1 MYARFLPILLLLA
14 ASCLSAQELGKPPA
28 VPQTLEQ
35 ADAQILRAET
45 LRKGADALYANEQAA
60 CYNKILVNACLS
72 DAKQRHTT
80 TMIEAREL
88 ELPAREFKR
97 EANRRDIETEKARR
111 EAERPAQEAERQK
124 QAEQY
129 RAEETEKASARAQK
143 EREKEEK
150 AVENRRKLAEEQ
162 AARQAKAEQR
172 ARRNAEKMAKKEKER
187 AKAQAKA
194 SKEKQPDR

>member
-14 ASCLSAQELGKPPA
+14 ASCLSAQEPGKPPA

-72 DAKQRHTT
+72 DAKQRHTA

-129 RAEETEKASARAQK
+129 RAEETKKASARAQK

-150 AVENRRKLAEEQ
+150 AVENRKKLAEEQ

-187 AKAQAKA
+187 AKAEAKA
-194 SKEKQPDR
+194 SKEQQPDR

>member
-14 ASCLSAQELGKPPA
+14 ASCLSAQEPGKPPA

-35 ADAQILRAET
+35 ADTQILRAET
-45 LRKGADALYANEQAA
+45 LRKDADALYASEQAA

-72 DAKQRHTT
+72 DAKQRHTA

-97 EANRRDIETEKARR
+97 EANRRDVETEKARR

-150 AVENRRKLAEEQ
+150 AVENRKKLAEEQ

-187 AKAQAKA
+187 AKAEAKA
-194 SKEKQPDR
+194 SKEQQPDR

>member
-14 ASCLSAQELGKPPA
+14 ASCLSAQEPGKPPA

-72 DAKQRHTT
+72 DAKQRHTA

-150 AVENRRKLAEEQ
+150 AVENRKKLAEEQ

-187 AKAQAKA
+187 AKAEAKA
-194 SKEKQPDR
+194 SKEQQPDR